1 MDIYTLDTGL
11 FIFQTSALI
20 HIVLVGYCIY
30 RLFKSDNI
38 DSGFQRLYSF
48 LLLIFIPILG
58 SVIYLN
64 QERRIRRRRKFSLD
78 RKD

>member
-11 FIFQTSALI
+11 FIFQTAAVI

-48 LLLIFIPILG
+48 LLLIFVPILG

-64 QERRIRRRRKFSLD
+64 QEWRRRRRRKFRL
-78 RKD
+78 

>member
-20 HIVLVGYCIY
+20 HIVLMCYCIY
-30 RLFKSDNI
+30 RLFKEDNN
-38 DSGFQRLYSF
+38 DSGSQRLFSF
-48 LLLIFIPILG
+48 LLLIFIPIFG